1 MTDFDLAEVNA
12 ALTKATPQARV
23 LWALEHLPA
32 VHVVSSSF
40 GVQAAVMLHLM
51 TQARPKIPVVLIDT
65 GYLFPETY
73 QFIETLS
80 ARLSLNLQ
88 IARSDISP
96 AWQEVKYGQ
105 LWRQGAEGIRTYNRM
120 NKVEP
125 MERMLNDLGARTWF
139 SGVRRAQA
147 ESRQGRQIIEAQG
160 ARMRVHPLVDWTN
173 RDIHAYLKANDLPY
187 HPLWEE
193 GYVSVGDTHT
203 TRPLEDGMREEETRF
218 GGLLRECGL
227 HPSPSAP
234 SP

>member
-12 ALTKATPQARV
+12 ALAKATPQARV

-139 SGVRRAQA
+139 SGVRRAQS